1 MMLSINDFKSGQKL
15 LKVDF
20 KSGEDSRTSTF
31 KSTSKLKPQR
41 TEACN
46 ETVMRWEKFDN
57 ELDKVNDRF
66 SCMSKKF
73 GFMISREIS
82 EDFSSL

>member
-1 MMLSINDFKSGQKL
+1 MI
-15 LKVDF
+15 LKVVPAE
-20 KSGEDSRTSTF
+20 GSRTSTF

-46 ETVMRWEKFDN
+46 ETVMRWEEFDN
-57 ELDKVNDRF
+57 ELNKVNDRF
-66 SCMSKKF
+66 SCMPKEF

-82 EDFSSL
+82 EDFFSL

>member
-1 MMLSINDFKSGQKL
+1 MMKSMI
-15 LKVDF
+15 LKVVLA
-20 KSGEDSRTSTF
+20 KGLRTSTF

-46 ETVMRWEKFDN
+46 ETDMRWEKFDN
-57 ELDKVNDRF
+57 DLKIRFEILNKVNNRF
-66 SCMSKKF
+66 SCMPKEF